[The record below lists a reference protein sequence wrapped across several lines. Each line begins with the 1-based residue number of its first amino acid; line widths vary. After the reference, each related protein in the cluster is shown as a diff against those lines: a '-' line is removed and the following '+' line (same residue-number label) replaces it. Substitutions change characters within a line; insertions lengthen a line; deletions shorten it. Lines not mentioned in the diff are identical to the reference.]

1 METNFS
7 FTIRNNIE
15 LLIRPLVFVSEES
28 YNVEHLNITIYTHL
42 NMLNKIM
49 QNL

>member
-7 FTIRNNIE
+7 FTILNNVE
-15 LLIRPLVFVSEES
+15 MLIWPLVFVIEEF
-28 YNVEHLNITIYTHL
+28 YNVEHLNITICTHL